1 MKGIESAKR
10 QRAAHLLADGCTTKA
25 TAEAV
30 RVRPET
36 LSRWKATP
44 SFQALITAALDRKAR
59 GALEDRLQALAP
71 EALDLLTHA
80 LTLRD
85 LDRNPHTRAIEA
97 AGQILAAAILNPKPP
112 ARPQDASLQ

>member
-1 MKGIESAKR
+1 MKGIETAKR
-10 QRAAHLLADGCTTKA
+10 QRAALLLAEGHTTKA
-25 TAEAV
+25 TAAAV

-44 SFQALITAALDRKAR
+44 SFQALIAEALNRKAR
-59 GALEDRLQALAP
+59 GDMEERLQALAP

-80 LTLRD
+80 LRLRD
-85 LDRNPHTRAIEA
+85 LDRNPDPRAIEA

-112 ARPQDASLQ
+112 ARPGDASL